1 MMAKDLIEEIPPVAR
16 WRFAARAAALIP
28 ALYSCA
34 LTREGGGAPGEREQM
49 IWYAIGREV
58 KDIAST
64 FGLPVDTAEEIAETL
79 RIGAMVLFGPE
90 FRVAVLPSS
99 GETATVVMKG
109 CPFTGTLREAGCDL
123 FAGASWCMP
132 FAISAVEHL
141 NEAFTLRFVRA
152 RCMGDAQCEMVIR
165 KRGEGE

>member
-1 MMAKDLIEEIPPVAR
+1 VMAKDLIEEIPPMAR

-34 LTREGGGAPGEREQM
+34 LRGEGTGAVEEREQM

-58 KDIAST
+58 KEIVDT
-64 FGLPVDTAEEIAETL
+64 FGISTDNAEEIAGAL
-79 RIGAMVLFGPE
+79 RVGAVVLFGPA
-90 FRVAVLPSS
+90 FRITVLPAS
-99 GETATVVMKG
+99 GEAATVVMKG

-141 NEAFTLRFVRA
+141 NGAFTLRFVRA

-165 KRGEGE
+165 KREEGE